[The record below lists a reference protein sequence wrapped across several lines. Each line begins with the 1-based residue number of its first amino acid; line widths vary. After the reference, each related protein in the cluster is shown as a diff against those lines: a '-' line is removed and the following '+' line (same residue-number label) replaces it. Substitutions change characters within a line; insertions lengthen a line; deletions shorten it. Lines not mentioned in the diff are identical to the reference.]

1 MNVKRKKT
9 QTETRSGSRRR
20 KILPAVFITLSLLI
34 MMLPLESPVTS
45 AKAVLSYVFIPQ
57 IRFAHATVQYAAGV
71 NRTVR
76 ELLETHRENERLK
89 EELNRIQM
97 ENAQAQEILAE
108 NKRLTDALHLTAPK
122 LWSGVWAKTTYREP
136 TQWNSV
142 IIDKGSADGVQ
153 ERSAA
158 IAQKNGLPI
167 LAGVVVE
174 TTEMTSKVLLLRDED
189 FAAAVYA
196 AGSGDEGLLVG
207 ANAADLKLNY
217 LPLLS
222 DIKPGEYIYTSS
234 SSSIFP
240 AGILVGRVTEVEKNN
255 GLRSSLTVRVKP
267 EAEAG
272 SVREL
277 FILTRQE
284 GAK

>member
-1 MNVKRKKT
+1 MTVKRKNNTNK
-9 QTETRSGSRRR
+9 QAWPGSRRR
-20 KILPAVFITLSLLI
+20 MILPAVFIVLSLLLMI
-34 MMLPLESPVTS
+34 LPLESPVAS

-57 IRFAHATVQYAAGV
+57 IRAAHGAVEYGVGVSNTVKD
-71 NRTVR
+71 
-76 ELLETHRENERLK
+76 LLDTHRENERLK
-89 EELNRIQM
+89 EEITRIQL
-97 ENAQAQEILAE
+97 ENAQAQEIMAE
-108 NKRLTDALHLTAPK
+108 NGRLTRALTLRAPK
-122 LWSGVWAKTTYREP
+122 LWQGVWAKTTYREP

-142 IIDKGSADGVQ
+142 IIDKGSSDGVQ

-158 IAQKNGLPI
+158 IAQKNGLPV

-174 TTEMTSKVLLLRDED
+174 TNEFTSKVLLLRDED

-196 AGSGDEGLLVG
+196 AQSGDEGLLSG
-207 ANAADLKLNY
+207 ANAADLKMNY

-222 DIKPGEYIYTSS
+222 TIQPGEKIYTSS

-240 AGILVGRVTEVEKNN
+240 AGILVGHVSEIEKGD

-267 EAEAG
+267 EADAL

-277 FILTRQE
+277 FILTKTE
-284 GAK
+284 VN